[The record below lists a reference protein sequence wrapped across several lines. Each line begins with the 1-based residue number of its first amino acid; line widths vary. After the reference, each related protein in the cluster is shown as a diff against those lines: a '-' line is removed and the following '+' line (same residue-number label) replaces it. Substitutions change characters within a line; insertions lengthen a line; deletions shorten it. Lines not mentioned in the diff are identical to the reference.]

1 MVRLDRIH
9 IRGFLF
15 IVASFWGLVLLC
27 QGTVIGRDYF
37 QPFSIVST
45 ILIVVLAAHN
55 RFLWRCRLFHGWFVK
70 RPDLRGTWLVNMQSD
85 WINPETKQGIPPIT
99 SYMGVKQTL
108 SYLQMYL
115 MTPESESWLIVDQI
129 DPARSGEGYRII
141 GIYNNEPKIDLR
153 GDRSEIHY
161 GGIRLHSHGPEH
173 RPDTLTGEYW
183 TDRKTAGRMTFSR
196 RHPTVFT
203 RFKDADQAFTSR

>member
-1 MVRLDRIH
+1 M
-9 IRGFLF
+9 
-15 IVASFWGLVLLC
+15 
-27 QGTVIGRDYF
+27 
-37 QPFSIVST
+37 
-45 ILIVVLAAHN
+45 
-55 RFLWRCRLFHGWFVK
+55 GWFVK

-85 WINPETKQGIPPIT
+85 WINTETKQGIPPIT
-99 SYMGVKQTL
+99 SYMGVKHCLREEMPGGLCRTYNDVA
-108 SYLQMYL
+108 SDAGVRVAGPV
-115 MTPESESWLIVDQI
+115 TSSGIRIRLIVDQI

-141 GIYNNEPKIDLR
+141 GIYNNEPKIELR

-183 TDRKTAGRMTFSR
+183 TDRKTADRMTFSR